1 MAINGKPTVISTFAG
16 TGGSSLGYHMAGFQE
31 LLAVDFDEHAVEC
44 FKANFPEVP
53 VWHASVTD
61 IQAEDI
67 LRFCKIEKG
76 QLDVFDGSPP
86 CQGFSTAGKR
96 EVTDERNDLFL
107 HYCRLLDGLQPKVF
121 VMENVTGMIK
131 GKMKGKFFEI
141 LGKLKSFNYEV
152 KCKQLNSM
160 YYGVPQSRQRL
171 FFIGVRKDI
180 GLLPE
185 FPTPNAKVITASE
198 AIAHIQNNLGD
209 THELTDKYGQL
220 WPKIPPG
227 KNAAHVLNGK
237 GFNNCYKVHP
247 GKPFPTL
254 PKTQGKRGF
263 ATMVHWAE
271 PRSIS
276 INEAKAACSF
286 PQDWILTGKY
296 EEQWARLGNAVMPLQ
311 MKAIAETIKEKIL
324 NQLESHALE

>member
-141 LGKLKSFNYEV
+141 FGKLKSFNYEV

-171 FFIGVRKDI
+171 FFVGVRKD
-180 GLLPE
+180 LLKSPV
-185 FPTPNAKVITASE
+185 FPTPSQDIVTAKQ
-198 AIAHIQNNLGD
+198 AIGS
-209 THELTDKYGQL
+209 LTDIGPMAPLTPLASKIWDKIKPGQNGT
-220 WPKIPPG
+220 KFRPG
-227 KNAAHVLNGK
+227 YYMSAS
-237 GFNNCYKVHP
+237 KVHP
-247 GKPFPTL
+247 DRPCPTVTKVL
-254 PKTQGKRGF
+254 SGCGGLF
-263 ATMVHWAE
+263 HWDE
-271 PRSIS
+271 RRKLG
-276 INEAKAACSF
+276 INEVKVLCSF
-286 PQDWILTGKY
+286 PVEWKLTGSVTN
-296 EEQWARLGNAVMPLQ
+296 QWARLGNAVMPLQ